1 MANRDS
7 FDDFENDDQDDGFL
21 TFDARDEEEDR
32 SRGPLVIAAI
42 VAVLLICGI
51 ILWQLYDGSRSSG
64 ETPQVAADT
73 GAFKAAPADTGGIE
87 TADLDKGVFD
97 ATDGTGAPPL
107 DVLPATGAEDPLLAD
122 GTVLPATQPTQ
133 TPGPAAAVPAPTPA
147 PTPRPVA
154 VAPKPAPAPKPVVKA
169 APAPAPVKVAQ
180 AAPTPRPVTAPAS
193 APKVTAPSPAVAKA
207 PVQVAQAATP
217 APAPKAAPAVASTPA
232 PTPAPARAS
241 SGGIA
246 AQLGSFQT
254 RASADTA
261 LARYRASGLSGPVSV
276 VAADLGAKGTWYRI
290 RATGF
295 DTRAEVDS
303 FCSKARGAGAQCIP
317 SSR

>member
-7 FDDFENDDQDDGFL
+7 FDDFDTDDQDDGFL

-42 VAVLLICGI
+42 VAVLLICGV
-51 ILWQLYDGSRSSG
+51 ILWQLYDVSRGSD
-64 ETPQVAADT
+64 ETPQVASDV
-73 GAFKAAPADTGGIE
+73 GAIKTAPADTGGAE
-87 TADLDKGVFD
+87 TADTDKGVFD
-97 ATDGTGAPPL
+97 DAVGSASPPL
-107 DVLPATGAEDPLLAD
+107 DVQPTTGADDPMLAD
-122 GTVLPATQPTQ
+122 GDGVPS
-133 TPGPAAAVPAPTPA
+133 VPAQVT
-147 PTPRPVA
+147 
-154 VAPKPAPAPKPVVKA
+154 PAPAP
-169 APAPAPVKVAQ
+169 APAAIPAPPPRREVAVVQPKPKPAVAPAAKPAPVKVAQ
-180 AAPTPRPVTAPAS
+180 AAPPRPVAVPKIAVAAP
-193 APKVTAPSPAVAKA
+193 VAKA
-207 PVQVAQAATP
+207 PAPVAAPVAVAA
-217 APAPKAAPAVASTPA
+217 APKAVATP
-232 PTPAPARAS
+232 PS
-241 SGGIA
+241 SGSRGIS

-261 LARYRASGLSGPVSV
+261 LAQYKSSGLSGSVSI

-303 FCSKARGAGAQCIP
+303 FCSKARSAGAQCIA